1 MTRLFR
7 CAPEH
12 IRKLSTD
19 EARGVSHADVGSFQ
33 LPSRSGTGVFQ
44 FRELSQQAP
53 PPNSNEH
60 IPETRTPEPDTVIE
74 QSTNVPGGTEMH
86 HGQTPSVGQPD
97 AEPQCPGGE
106 SSLPSTPHEPIHDP
120 AVETPVP
127 VETDD
132 DLVAITH
139 NRDYWE
145 IKGSTLVR
153 HHVIPRLRMFFPHD
167 AWECPIAIDQLQDE
181 RITHGAFVS
190 GSDFSRTEPWRA
202 NVAAHLSQPEPWKGT
217 TCFQIK
223 PRAALTDEHTTAH
236 VTEKAAKDFEAE
248 IYMTLDDFKNA

>member
-1 MTRLFR
+1 MYWRAGKGVEEGSWHGPGKLLMIEGQNLVWISHLTRLFR

-19 EARGVSHADVGSFQ
+19 EARGVSPAAVGSFQ

-44 FRELSQQAP
+44 FRELSQQTP
-53 PPNSNEH
+53 PPNTNGH
-60 IPETRTPEPDTVIE
+60 TPETRTPEPDTVIE

-106 SSLPSTPHEPIHDP
+106 SSLPSTPHEPVHDP

-145 IKGSTLVR
+145 IKGSMLVR
-153 HHVIPRLRMFFPHD
+153 Q
-167 AWECPIAIDQLQDE
+167 C
-181 RITHGAFVS
+181 
-190 GSDFSRTEPWRA
+190 
-202 NVAAHLSQPEPWKGT
+202 
-217 TCFQIK
+217 
-223 PRAALTDEHTTAH
+223 HTTSPN
-236 VTEKAAKDFEAE
+236 VFSS
-248 IYMTLDDFKNA
+248 